1 MGLTLGS
8 KHLRKWSAVA
18 AVVAL
23 TVLSSATATAGE
35 ELINLEWR
43 PDAPTVDVGDP
54 VALGLWAYT
63 NPEELQL
70 FRALDMVFTW
80 DPTYLQLDGL
90 DDSGAVELLSSGFPP
105 NDAYGLNET
114 VPPQD
119 GDGYYRA
126 WAPLGNPI
134 EVSPGGI
141 LLTTFEFTALAP
153 TDGTLVDIAVSGG
166 SPVLDTTIWGG
177 PDANTIVTGTLGE
190 TWVQIV
196 PEPATLTLLLCG
208 FPLLRRRRPDAESCR
223 S

>member
-1 MGLTLGS
+1 MGR
-8 KHLRKWSAVA
+8 KHLPE
-18 AVVAL
+18 L
-23 TVLSSATATAGE
+23 LSSAAVLALVALPLPAATGDE

-43 PDAPTVDVGDP
+43 PDALTVEVGDP

-80 DPTYLQLDGL
+80 DPIYLQLDGL
-90 DDSGAVELLSSGFPP
+90 DDGGAVELLSSAFPP
-105 NDAYGLNET
+105 DDPYGLNEI

-119 GDGYYRA
+119 GDGYYQA
-126 WAPLGNPI
+126 WAHLGEPI

-141 LLTTFEFTALAP
+141 LLTTFEFTALTP
-153 TDGTLVDIAVSGG
+153 TAGTLVDIALSGG
-166 SPVLDTTIWGG
+166 SPLLETTVWGG

-190 TWVQIV
+190 TWVEII
-196 PEPATLTLLLCG
+196 PEPTTLVLLLCG
-208 FPLLRRRRPDAESCR
+208 IPLLRRSRLDAKSHR

>member
-1 MGLTLGS
+1 MGLTLGR
-8 KHLRKWSAVA
+8 KHLRGWSALA
-18 AVVAL
+18 AVLAL
-23 TVLSSATATAGE
+23 TALTSATAMAGE

-43 PDAPTVDVGDP
+43 PLSLTVEVGDP

-80 DPTYLQLDGL
+80 DPIYLQLDGL
-90 DDSGAVELLSSGFPP
+90 DHSGAVELLTSGFPP
-105 NDAYGLNET
+105 DDLYGLNET

-126 WAPLGNPI
+126 WAPLGGPI
-134 EVSPGGI
+134 EVSPSGI
-141 LLTTFEFTALAP
+141 LLTTFEFTALTP
-153 TDGTLVDIAVSGG
+153 TAGTLVDIALSGG
-166 SPVLDTTIWGG
+166 SPLLETTVWGG

-190 TWVQIV
+190 TWVEII
-196 PEPATLTLLLCG
+196 PEPATLALLLCG
-208 FPLLRRRRPDAESCR
+208 FPLLRRRRSDGKSHR